1 MKLCFEEC
9 DRSCCNNRCKKILF
23 CRYCCVGLCGELCFN
38 FCRRCNKDELMI
50 IFLGNED
57 ELFVLYI
64 QLVDCYYVFEF
75 NDFDKYME
83 MEKEKDMNLMLES
96 FVIKLICCFKC

>member
-1 MKLCFEEC
+1 M
-9 DRSCCNNRCKKILF
+9 
-23 CRYCCVGLCGELCFN
+23 
-38 FCRRCNKDELMI
+38 
-50 IFLGNED
+50 
-57 ELFVLYI
+57 
-64 QLVDCYYVFEF
+64 DCYYVFEF